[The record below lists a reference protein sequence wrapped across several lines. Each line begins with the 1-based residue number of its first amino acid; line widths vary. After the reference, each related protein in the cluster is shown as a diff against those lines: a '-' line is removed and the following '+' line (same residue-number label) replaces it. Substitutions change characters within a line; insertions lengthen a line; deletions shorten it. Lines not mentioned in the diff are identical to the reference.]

1 MLVTILNHNNKNAIA
16 DMYKDILNNICN
28 RQQVAVVIPYGY
40 EENEYKDDF
49 YAKIKDKLN
58 NKSKIKKFFLI
69 LRLKNIIK
77 KILNQS
83 DRKDVLFF
91 HENSWMNI
99 VLYFLLEWDINYY
112 VWVHDPTAH
121 TGEYLKTKIIRWV
134 AFHTYIKNSR
144 KTIVGYNEGKDIL
157 INQYGLKKEKI
168 VVLNLPQMKELEFE
182 DIKNDNNIKIKY
194 DFIFY
199 GRIEK
204 YKGLNLLLEVF
215 KDEALKNVKLLVV
228 GRGKEDR
235 KIQEII
241 NEMEN
246 VTFINDYV
254 PNRDL
259 AKYIMQSRYVILPY
273 ETATGSQTVQIA
285 NYYDKMVLATKV
297 GCFAEYIK
305 EGKNGYFIDNC
316 EENSLKKAIINMM
329 NLKINKQQK
338 NMILEEYNKFDLKK
352 ITTQLYNIIENGIS

>member
-1 MLVTILNHNNKNAIA
+1 MLITILNHSDRNAMA
-16 DMYKDILNNICN
+16 DMYKNILNNICN
-28 RQQVAVVIPYGY
+28 RKQVVVIMPHGY
-40 EENEYKDDF
+40 EEEEYKNDF
-49 YAKIKDKLN
+49 YMKIKDRLCD
-58 NKSKIKKFFLI
+58 KSKIEKFILI
-69 LRLKNIIK
+69 LKLKKEIKEILDKRNKRNI
-77 KILNQS
+77 
-83 DRKDVLFF
+83 LFF
-91 HENSWMNI
+91 HENSWINI
-99 VLYFLLEWDINYY
+99 VLYFLLGGNINYY
-112 VWVHDPTAH
+112 VWVHDPIAH

-144 KTIVGYNEGKDIL
+144 KIIVGYNEGKDIL